1 MPLTTP
7 VPMHYFQTGLYAGRR
22 PNQAPDARSR
32 ARASVQKSNGTSM
45 NLRWLE
51 DFLAVCETRSFTEA
65 ARSRFLTQSALSKH
79 MQALEIWLGAGTL
92 LDRSTNPV
100 GITSA
105 GLSFKDTASQIVTL
119 LNSARRAASNNKVA
133 SKTIYVSS
141 THSLSA
147 TFVPVLSKLLY
158 EEMPEQTVC
167 LHVAANNFREA
178 LSRYER
184 AECDYFLCY
193 DSPVHSVA
201 LDHDEHSKLTLGTD
215 YLVPVSIP
223 AKQSSKPYF
232 AITRA
237 AGRPL
242 PYLGYTEES
251 HLGKMLENHPGFTHI
266 ADRLVAHAKSAY
278 SETLRAGVLTGLGVA
293 WLPYSLIRGN
303 LEGGDLTLAS
313 NDVAHYIPLT
323 IDVYRQ
329 KSASRVE
336 VLKCWE
342 IWRTNIRSL
351 DYLMP
356 ALPGIAEQP
365 QAANAARRSQPS

>member
-1 MPLTTP
+1 
-7 VPMHYFQTGLYAGRR
+7 
-22 PNQAPDARSR
+22 
-32 ARASVQKSNGTSM
+32 M

-100 GITSA
+100 GITGS
-105 GLSFKDTASQIVTL
+105 GLSFKETASQIVTL
-119 LNSARRAASNNKVA
+119 LNSARRAASSSKVA
-133 SKTIYVSS
+133 SKNIYVSS

-147 TFVPVLSKLLY
+147 TFVPVLSKILY
-158 EEMPEQTVC
+158 EELSNQTVC

-193 DSPVHSVA
+193 DSPVYSIA

-223 AKQSSKPYF
+223 AKQSSKPYY
-232 AITRA
+232 AITRTSE
-237 AGRPL
+237 RPL

-251 HLGKMLENHPGFTHI
+251 HLGKVLENHPAFTHL

-313 NDVAHYIPLT
+313 SDVAHYIPLT

-329 KSASRVE
+329 KRAARDE

-351 DYLMP
+351 NYLTP
-356 ALPGIAEQP
+356 ELAGIAEQS
-365 QAANAARRSQPS
+365 QLAGAARGRQPS

>member
-1 MPLTTP
+1 
-7 VPMHYFQTGLYAGRR
+7 
-22 PNQAPDARSR
+22 
-32 ARASVQKSNGTSM
+32 M

-65 ARSRFLTQSALSKH
+65 ARTRFLTQSALSKH
-79 MQALEIWLGAGTL
+79 MQALEVWLGAGTL
-92 LDRSTNPV
+92 LDRSTNPL

-105 GLSFKDTASQIVTL
+105 GLSFKETASQIVTL
-119 LNSARRAASNNKVA
+119 LNSARRTASSSKVA

-147 TFVPVLSKLLY
+147 TFVPMLSKLLCD
-158 EEMPEQTVC
+158 ELPDQTVC

-193 DSPVHSVA
+193 DSPVHGVA

-223 AKQSSKPYF
+223 AKQSSKPYY

-237 AGRPL
+237 SARPL

-251 HLGKMLENHPGFTHI
+251 HLGKVLENHPGFTHI
-266 ADRLVAHAKSAY
+266 AARLVAHAKSAY

-293 WLPYSLIRGN
+293 WLPYSLIRSN
-303 LEGGDLTLAS
+303 LEGGELTLAS
-313 NDVAHYIPLT
+313 NDAAHYIPLA

-329 KSASRVE
+329 RRASRDE
-336 VLKCWE
+336 VLRCWE

-351 DYLMP
+351 HDLTP
-356 ALPGIAEQP
+356 ALPGVAGP
-365 QAANAARRSQPS
+365 PPLPHSARRSQPS

>member
-1 MPLTTP
+1 
-7 VPMHYFQTGLYAGRR
+7 
-22 PNQAPDARSR
+22 
-32 ARASVQKSNGTSM
+32 M

-51 DFLAVCETRSFTEA
+51 DFLALCETRSFTEA

-105 GLSFKDTASQIVTL
+105 GLSFKETASQVVTL
-119 LNSARRAASNNKVA
+119 LNSARRAASNSKVA
-133 SKTIYVSS
+133 TKNIYVSS

-147 TFVPVLSKLLY
+147 TFVPVLSKILY
-158 EEMPEQTVC
+158 EELSNQTVC

-201 LDHDEHSKLTLGTD
+201 LDHDEHAKLTLGTD

-223 AKQSSKPYF
+223 AKQSNKPYY
-232 AITRA
+232 AIARA
-237 AGRPL
+237 SERPL
-242 PYLGYTEES
+242 PFLGYTEES
-251 HLGKMLENHPGFTHI
+251 HLGKVLQNHPAFAHI

-278 SETLRAGVLTGLGVA
+278 SEALRAGVLTGLGVA
-293 WLPYSLIRGN
+293 WLPYSLIRSN
-303 LEGGDLTLAS
+303 LESGDLTLAS
-313 NDVAHYIPLT
+313 NDGAYYIPLT

-329 KSASRVE
+329 RTPPRDE
-336 VLKCWE
+336 ILECWE
-342 IWRTNIRSL
+342 IWRTHILNL
-351 DYLMP
+351 HYLTP
-356 ALPGIAEQP
+356 ALPAIAE
-365 QAANAARRSQPS
+365 RSQLSN

>member
-1 MPLTTP
+1 
-7 VPMHYFQTGLYAGRR
+7 
-22 PNQAPDARSR
+22 
-32 ARASVQKSNGTSM
+32 M

-65 ARSRFLTQSALSKH
+65 ARNRFLTQSALSKH

-100 GITSA
+100 GITST
-105 GLSFKDTASQIVTL
+105 GLSFKETASQIVTL
-119 LNSARRAASNNKVA
+119 LNAARRAASNSKVA
-133 SKTIYVSS
+133 SKNIYVSS

-158 EEMPEQTVC
+158 EELSNQTVC

-193 DSPVHSVA
+193 DSPVQGID
-201 LDHDEHSKLTLGTD
+201 LDLDEHSKLTLGTD

-223 AKQSSKPYF
+223 AKQSSKPYY

-237 AGRPL
+237 SERPL

-251 HLGKMLENHPGFTHI
+251 HLGRVLENHPAFTHI

-293 WLPYSLIRGN
+293 WLPYSLIRSN

-329 KSASRVE
+329 KRASRDE

-342 IWRTNIRSL
+342 VWRTNIGSL
-351 DYLMP
+351 NYLTP
-356 ALPGIAEQP
+356 ALPGIADR
-365 QAANAARRSQPS
+365 ALLANSARRSQPS

>member
-1 MPLTTP
+1 
-7 VPMHYFQTGLYAGRR
+7 
-22 PNQAPDARSR
+22 
-32 ARASVQKSNGTSM
+32 M

-65 ARSRFLTQSALSKH
+65 AHSRFLTQSALSKH
-79 MQALEIWLGAGTL
+79 MQALEIWLGVGTL
-92 LDRSTNPV
+92 LDRSTSPV

-105 GLSFKDTASQIVTL
+105 GLAFRETAARIVTL
-119 LNSARRAASNNKVA
+119 LNSARRASSNSKVV
-133 SKTIYVSS
+133 TRNIYVSS

-147 TFVPVLSKLLY
+147 TFVPALSKIIHEALSD
-158 EEMPEQTVC
+158 QVVC

-193 DSPVHSVA
+193 DSPAHSVV

-215 YLVPVSIP
+215 YLVPVSSP
-223 AKQSSKPYF
+223 AKQGGKPYY
-232 AITRA
+232 AITHA
-237 AGRPL
+237 AERPL

-251 HLGKMLENHPGFTHI
+251 HLGKVLANHPAFARI

-278 SETLRAGVLTGLGVA
+278 SEALRAGALAGLGVA
-293 WLPYSLIRGN
+293 WLPYSLIRSN
-303 LEGGDLTLAS
+303 LEDGDLTLAS
-313 NDVAHYIPLT
+313 EDVSHYIPLS

-329 KSASRVE
+329 RSTSREE

-342 IWRTNIRSL
+342 IWRTHVRGLNQLR
-351 DYLMP
+351 P
-356 ALPGIAEQP
+356 ALPGIV
-365 QAANAARRSQPS
+365 

>member
-1 MPLTTP
+1 
-7 VPMHYFQTGLYAGRR
+7 
-22 PNQAPDARSR
+22 
-32 ARASVQKSNGTSM
+32 M

-65 ARSRFLTQSALSKH
+65 ARNRFLTQSALSKH
-79 MQALEIWLGAGTL
+79 MQALEVWLGAGTL

-105 GLSFKDTASQIVTL
+105 GLSFKQTASQIVTL
-119 LNSARRAASNNKVA
+119 LNSARRAALNNKVTA
-133 SKTIYVSS
+133 SKSIYVSS

-147 TFVPVLSKLLY
+147 TFVPLLSKLLCD
-158 EEMPEQTVC
+158 ELPDETVC

-184 AECDYFLCY
+184 AECDYFVCY

-223 AKQSSKPYF
+223 AKQSNKPYY

-237 AGRPL
+237 SERPL

-251 HLGKMLENHPGFTHI
+251 HLGRVLENHPGFTHLSN
-266 ADRLVAHAKSAY
+266 RLVAHAKSAY

-293 WLPYSLIRGN
+293 WLPYSLIRSN

-313 NDVAHYIPLT
+313 TDVAHYIPLT

-329 KSASRVE
+329 RRASRDE

-342 IWRTNIRSL
+342 VWRTHVGSL
-351 DYLMP
+351 NYLTP
-356 ALPGIAEQP
+356 ELPGIGDRP
-365 QAANAARRSQPS
+365 QLSASARRAQS

>member
-1 MPLTTP
+1 
-7 VPMHYFQTGLYAGRR
+7 
-22 PNQAPDARSR
+22 
-32 ARASVQKSNGTSM
+32 M

-79 MQALEIWLGAGTL
+79 MQALEVWLGAGTL

-105 GLSFKDTASQIVTL
+105 GLSFKETASQIVTL
-119 LNSARRAASNNKVA
+119 LNSARRAASSKVA
-133 SKTIYVSS
+133 SKNIYVSS

-147 TFVPVLSKLLY
+147 TFVPVLSKILY
-158 EEMPEQTVC
+158 EELSNQTVC

-193 DSPVHSVA
+193 DSPVHSIA

-223 AKQSSKPYF
+223 AKQGSKPYY

-237 AGRPL
+237 SERPL

-251 HLGKMLENHPGFTHI
+251 HLGKVLENHPAFSHI

-313 NDVAHYIPLT
+313 SDVAHYVPLT

-329 KSASRVE
+329 KRASRDE

-342 IWRTNIRSL
+342 IWRAHIRSL
-351 DYLMP
+351 NHLTP
-356 ALPGIAEQP
+356 ELAGIAEQSQLSGSARGR
-365 QAANAARRSQPS
+365 QAS

>member
-1 MPLTTP
+1 
-7 VPMHYFQTGLYAGRR
+7 
-22 PNQAPDARSR
+22 
-32 ARASVQKSNGTSM
+32 M

-79 MQALEIWLGAGTL
+79 MQALEVWLGAGTL

-100 GITSA
+100 GITST
-105 GLSFKDTASQIVTL
+105 GLSFKETASQIVTL
-119 LNSARRAASNNKVA
+119 LNSARRAASSSKVVG
-133 SKTIYVSS
+133 KTIYVSS

-147 TFVPVLSKLLY
+147 TFVPALSKLLCD
-158 EEMPEQTVC
+158 ELPGQTVC

-193 DSPVHSVA
+193 DSPVHGIA
-201 LDHDEHSKLTLGTD
+201 FDIDEHSKLTLGID

-223 AKQSSKPYF
+223 AKQSSKPYY

-237 AGRPL
+237 AERPL

-251 HLGKMLENHPGFTHI
+251 HLGKVLENHPGFTHI

-303 LEGGDLTLAS
+303 LEDGDLTFAS

-329 KSASRVE
+329 KRASRDE

-342 IWRTNIRSL
+342 VWRANVDSL
-351 DYLMP
+351 NYLTP
-356 ALPGIAEQP
+356 VLPGMAQRP
-365 QAANAARRSQPS
+365 PGFPNPVGGDLPG

>member
-1 MPLTTP
+1 
-7 VPMHYFQTGLYAGRR
+7 
-22 PNQAPDARSR
+22 
-32 ARASVQKSNGTSM
+32 M

-105 GLSFKDTASQIVTL
+105 GLSFKETASQIVTL
-119 LNSARRAASNNKVA
+119 LNSARRAASSSKVA
-133 SKTIYVSS
+133 SKNIYVSS

-147 TFVPVLSKLLY
+147 TFVPVLSKILY
-158 EEMPEQTVC
+158 EELSNQTVC

-193 DSPVHSVA
+193 DSPVHSIA

-215 YLVPVSIP
+215 YLVPVSVP
-223 AKQSSKPYF
+223 AKQSSKPYY

-237 AGRPL
+237 AERPL

-251 HLGKMLENHPGFTHI
+251 HLGKVLENHPAFSHI

-293 WLPYSLIRGN
+293 WLPYSLIRSN

-313 NDVAHYIPLT
+313 SDVAHYVPLA
-323 IDVYRQ
+323 IDVYRR
-329 KSASRVE
+329 KKASREE
-336 VLKCWE
+336 VLQCWE
-342 IWRTNIRSL
+342 IWRAHIRSL
-351 DYLMP
+351 NYLTP
-356 ALPGIAEQP
+356 ELPGIAEQP
-365 QAANAARRSQPS
+365 LSSPARGRPG

>member
-1 MPLTTP
+1 
-7 VPMHYFQTGLYAGRR
+7 
-22 PNQAPDARSR
+22 
-32 ARASVQKSNGTSM
+32 M

-65 ARSRFLTQSALSKH
+65 ARNRFLTQSALSKH

-105 GLSFKDTASQIVTL
+105 GLAFKETASQIVTL
-119 LNSARRAASNNKVA
+119 LNGARRAASNSKVA
-133 SKTIYVSS
+133 SKNIYVSS

-147 TFVPVLSKLLY
+147 TFVPVLSKILCDEL
-158 EEMPEQTVC
+158 PNPAVC
-167 LHVAANNFREA
+167 LHVTANNFREA

-193 DSPVHSVA
+193 DSPVHGIA
-201 LDHDEHSKLTLGTD
+201 LDHDEHSKLTIGTD

-223 AKQSSKPYF
+223 AKQSNKPYY

-237 AGRPL
+237 SERPL

-251 HLGKMLENHPGFTHI
+251 HLGRVLENHPAFTHI
-266 ADRLVAHAKSAY
+266 SDRLVAHAKSAY

-293 WLPYSLIRGN
+293 WLPYSLIRSN

-313 NDVAHYIPLT
+313 NDAAHYIPLT

-329 KSASRVE
+329 KRASRDE

-342 IWRTNIRSL
+342 IWRTNIGSL
-351 DYLMP
+351 NYLTP
-356 ALPGIAEQP
+356 ALPGIGDRPHLASP
-365 QAANAARRSQPS
+365 ARRSQAC

>member
-1 MPLTTP
+1 
-7 VPMHYFQTGLYAGRR
+7 
-22 PNQAPDARSR
+22 
-32 ARASVQKSNGTSM
+32 M

-65 ARSRFLTQSALSKH
+65 ARNRFLTQSALSKH

-105 GLSFKDTASQIVTL
+105 GLSFKETASQIVTL
-119 LNSARRAASNNKVA
+119 LNGARRAASNSKDA
-133 SKTIYVSS
+133 SKNIYVSS

-158 EEMPEQTVC
+158 DELPNPAVC
-167 LHVAANNFREA
+167 LHVTANNFREA

-193 DSPVHSVA
+193 DSPVQSIA

-223 AKQSSKPYF
+223 AKQSNKPYY

-237 AGRPL
+237 SERPL

-251 HLGKMLENHPGFTHI
+251 HLGRVLENHPAFTHL

-293 WLPYSLIRGN
+293 WLPYSLIRSN
-303 LEGGDLTLAS
+303 LESGELTLAS
-313 NDVAHYIPLT
+313 NDAAHYIPLT

-329 KSASRVE
+329 KRASRDE

-342 IWRTNIRSL
+342 IWRTNIGSL
-351 DYLMP
+351 NYLTP
-356 ALPGIAEQP
+356 ALPGMGDRPHIATQ
-365 QAANAARRSQPS
+365 ARRSQAS